1 MKLYLIGN
9 GFDIDLGYNTSYK
22 SFIHSKEFTKLIQN
36 NSENILTKFI
46 YSNHQTDTNWVDIEI
61 IIGKYANEVC
71 NDDPTI
77 LLHQYNELKNE
88 LKLYLKRQESK
99 YDIIQQGQTRA
110 FTFLR
115 EINDEINSNSNVV
128 IVNFNF
134 TDTVLNR
141 LKYINGG
148 EHDRSNLKY
157 YHPHGILSTDIAFG
171 VNEMFL
177 DDTANQY
184 SFIKKGYSEN
194 YSLNGWMNIFKNG
207 LNISVF
213 GHSLGTTDVDII
225 KPMFDHFL
233 KNPDINRQI
242 TIIDQ
247 KDANQIVI
255 NRIDQ
260 LVSRRI
266 NTFKLSNSLSIN
278 PY

>member
-22 SFIHSKEFTKLIQN
+22 SFINSQEFSKLIQN
-36 NSENILTKFI
+36 NSANRLAKFI
-46 YSNHQTDTNWVDIEI
+46 YSNYQTDTNWVDIEI

-71 NDDPTI
+71 NDVPTI
-77 LLHQYNELKNE
+77 LLLEYNEIKNE

-99 YDIIQQGQTRA
+99 YDIIKQSQTRA
-110 FTFLR
+110 FRFLR

-148 EHDRSNLKY
+148 EYDKSSLKY

-194 YSLNGWMNIFKNG
+194 YSLNDWMNIFKNG
-207 LNISVF
+207 LKISVF
-213 GHSLGTTDVDII
+213 GHSLGRTDVDII

-233 KNPDINRQI
+233 NNPDINRQI
-242 TIIDQ
+242 TIIC
-247 KDANQIVI
+247 
-255 NRIDQ
+255 
-260 LVSRRI
+260 
-266 NTFKLSNSLSIN
+266 NS
-278 PY
+278 